1 MPAAAT
7 VPGTEGG
14 APEKLVL
21 GGVAAEDLVEAYGS
35 PLYVLEE
42 DKIRAACRGY
52 REAFAA
58 HYPDYEIMY
67 ACKANC
73 CVALCQLMAQE
84 GLGLDVASA
93 GELYTALKAGVA
105 ADRLL
110 LHGNNKSAEELEMAL
125 SAGVGR
131 IVVDN
136 LCEVELLERAANRQ
150 GKTPTLLLRVTPGIR
165 PDTHEFISTGQ
176 VDTKFGMPPGAPLER
191 AIARIREVG
200 FDLSGLHCHIGSQI
214 LETGVFAQAAER
226 MMELMASVGGL
237 RELDLGG
244 GLGIRYTAD
253 DTPPGYDDYVRT
265 LTGAVRRAAERLGV
279 KPPRILIEPGRSIV
293 GEAGTTLYR
302 VGTIKAIPGVREYL
316 AVDGGMAD
324 NPRVALYGAKYR
336 MRIISRSGASGPHTY
351 SVTGKCCESGDML
364 GWDVSL
370 AQAQPGD
377 LLAVFSTGAYNFSM
391 ASNYN
396 RLPRPA
402 QVLVSKG
409 KARLIVERQS
419 LDDLLAQDRPLA

>member
-1 MPAAAT
+1 MPAAGREPVAEAKT
-7 VPGTEGG
+7 G
-14 APEKLVL
+14 EKLFL
-21 GGVAAEDLVEAYGS
+21 GGVAAEELVEAYGS

-42 DKIRAACRGY
+42 DKIRAACRSY

-58 HYPDYEIMY
+58 HYHEAEIMY

-73 CVALCQLMAQE
+73 CIALCQLMAEE

-105 ADRLL
+105 GGRLL
-110 LHGNNKSAEELEMAL
+110 LHGNNKSAEEIEMAL

-136 LCEVELLERAANRQ
+136 LYEIELLEREANRL

-176 VDTKFGMPPGAPLER
+176 VDTKFGLPLGKPLER
-191 AIARIREVG
+191 AVARIRQAG

-214 LETGVFAQAAER
+214 LETGVFEQAAER
-226 MMELMASVGGL
+226 MMELAASVGAL

-244 GLGIRYTAD
+244 GLGIRHTTQDA
-253 DTPPGYDDYVRT
+253 PPSHEAYVRS
-265 LTGAVRRAAERLGV
+265 LAGAVRRAAKRLGI
-279 KPPRILIEPGRSIV
+279 KPPRLLIEPGRSIV

-302 VGTIKAIPGVREYL
+302 VGSIKEVPEVRCYL

-324 NPRVALYGAKYR
+324 NPRVALYGATYR
-336 MRIISRSGASGPHTY
+336 MRIIPRSGASGFRTY

-364 GWDVSL
+364 GWDVAL
-370 AQAQPGD
+370 AEARPGD

-396 RLPRPA
+396 RLVRPA
-402 QVLVSKG
+402 QVLVKDG

-419 LDDLLAQDRPLA
+419 LDDLIAQDRPLA